1 MENNS
6 IVDLSLSIVIP
17 TTGNENMNLLLQSIH
32 ADSTLK
38 KHEVIVVGSTD
49 ALNKI
54 HNLFPEYA
62 CINKVEQN
70 IPNVSLSRN
79 LGISQAKLKYISL
92 IDDDDLWLDKRTGEL
107 LQAVV
112 INPSCIIFGSALFVD
127 ERTNKARYKIYEQ
140 QVNRLDV
147 LNQFNRP
154 FFLKQ
159 KQFLQ
164 VGNCAFSR
172 ELQMPK
178 FREELHYLED
188 QIWIL
193 DALNSGI
200 GIKQVRNLTINYKF
214 SRERANKRWSVVNE
228 KNIYK
233 ILNQAVPK
241 LGNKYIS
248 HTSLKSLAIS
258 SGRKRFISA
267 KKDLLDNFDFGPIDK
282 LRFLMLSIIN
292 IMVNIKQ

>member
-1 MENNS
+1 
-6 IVDLSLSIVIP
+6 
-17 TTGNENMNLLLQSIH
+17 
-32 ADSTLK
+32 
-38 KHEVIVVGSTD
+38 
-49 ALNKI
+49 
-54 HNLFPEYA
+54 
-62 CINKVEQN
+62 
-70 IPNVSLSRN
+70 
-79 LGISQAKLKYISL
+79 
-92 IDDDDLWLDKRTGEL
+92 
-107 LQAVV
+107 
-112 INPSCIIFGSALFVD
+112 
-127 ERTNKARYKIYEQ
+127 
-140 QVNRLDV
+140 
-147 LNQFNRP
+147 
-154 FFLKQ
+154 LKQ